1 MGIDLKDIGCLGK
14 YAQRQI
20 LEQIKSQPA
29 RKLPKLKSE
38 FDSVAEAEYYM
49 YEILPKLRTGEIT
62 ECEKHRSFVLLEATE
77 YMGKKLTQ
85 IVYTPD
91 FVLTYSTGRVVVVEV
106 KGTIIKK
113 LQRDYHIRIR
123 LFIEKY
129 CRPNGWEFKEHLINQ
144 KSKKR
149 GHSK

>member
-14 YAQRQI
+14 DAQRQI
-20 LEQIKSQPA
+20 LEQMKTTPA

-49 YEILPKLRTGEIT
+49 SEILPKLRTGEISK
-62 ECEKHRSFVLLEATE
+62 CDKHQTYILLEAAE
-77 YMGKKLTQ
+77 YMSRKLSN

-91 FVLTYSTGRVVVVEV
+91 FVLTYPDGHVVVVEV
-106 KGTIIKK
+106 KGTMIKK

-129 CRPNGWEFKEHLINQ
+129 CRPNGWEFKEQLIKQ
-144 KSKKR
+144 KSK
-149 GHSK
+149 